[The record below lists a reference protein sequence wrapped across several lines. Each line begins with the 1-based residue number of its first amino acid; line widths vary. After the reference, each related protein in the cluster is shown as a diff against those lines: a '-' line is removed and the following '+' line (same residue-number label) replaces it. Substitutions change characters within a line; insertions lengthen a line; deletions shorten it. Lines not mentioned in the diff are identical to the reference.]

1 MSIKESVKMFLKSR
15 SFISL
20 YPTGNAAKTV
30 AEYILSHEKDI
41 VEKRVS
47 GCHIEL
53 LFPEVEITFWSAN
66 YPYGFFSEGRAKNT
80 RTQETFQWNNE
91 VPQNGQIVRL
101 GLMITGWDGFSFHK
115 GSVVKRVG
123 EEFMSRVLV

>member
-20 YPTGNAAKTV
+20 YQKGEVAKTV

-41 VEKRVS
+41 VEKSVD
-47 GCHIEL
+47 GCNMEL
-53 LFPEVEITFWSAN
+53 IFPEVEITFWSAN
-66 YPYGFFSEGRAKNT
+66 YPYAFFSGGRAKNK

-91 VPQNGQIVRL
+91 VPTNEQIVRL
-101 GLMITGWDGFSFHK
+101 GLMITGWEDFSIHK
-115 GSVVKRVG
+115 GSVVARVS
-123 EEFMSRVLV
+123 EDLMSRVLS